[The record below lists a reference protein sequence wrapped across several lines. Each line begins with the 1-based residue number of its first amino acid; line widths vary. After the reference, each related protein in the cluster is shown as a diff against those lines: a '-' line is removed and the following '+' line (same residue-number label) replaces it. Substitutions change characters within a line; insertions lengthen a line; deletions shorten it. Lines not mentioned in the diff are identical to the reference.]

1 MAGRSDSSAKG
12 VILLKT
18 ERELKLEWLNRSK
31 PLRLRLIGLRAER
44 QERLSRA
51 DYAGIGYGER
61 SVGKGGNGME
71 GKYLALVET
80 EAELDAVQRELDRLE
95 AEIREAIEQVHR
107 PIYQTYLRMRFLAY
121 KTERQIAEET
131 GYSLESVKGYIH
143 RGAIDSIKLHTK

>member
-1 MAGRSDSSAKG
+1 M
-12 VILLKT
+12 KT
-18 ERELKLEWLNRSK
+18 EREIKLEWLNRSR

-51 DYAGIGYGER
+51 DYAGIGYGEH
-61 SVGKGGNGME
+61 SGAKGGNGME

-80 EAELDAVQRELDRLE
+80 EAELDSVQRELDRVE

-121 KTERQIAEET
+121 KTERQISEET